1 MGSHAGDGL
10 ISFTLQGSSGP
21 GIHLGLRRST
31 AQPGVSE
38 ACHRGRLSTSLGASV
53 LFLLPYIHC
62 FFIHVTVG
70 YCWFLLVSAA
80 SDTERID
87 WNGASR
93 TSSVM
98 P

>member
-53 LFLLPYIHC
+53 LFLLPSHSL
-62 FFIHVTVG
+62 FLHTR
-70 YCWFLLVSAA
+70 YCWLLLVP
-80 SDTERID
+80 T
-87 WNGASR
+87 GFG
-93 TSSVM
+93 SV
-98 P
+98 